1 LPAEPDERDRFEADP
16 APEAPVP
23 ANSDDCC
30 GSGCERCVFG
40 VYPDARERHLEALR
54 RAGTAVR
61 QAPPSQRERGPFAL
75 SSRSLANDAFSRSLR
90 WQRVARESA
99 L

>member
-30 GSGCERCVFG
+30 GSGCERCLFG
-40 VYPDARERHLEALR
+40 VYPDAR
-54 RAGTAVR
+54 
-61 QAPPSQRERGPFAL
+61 APPRGAAACRNGSQASASVAAGAWP
-75 SSRSLANDAFSRSLR
+75 LR
-90 WQRVARESA
+90 P
-99 L
+99 